1 MQRNIKR
8 EFNLG
13 VLFIVAVIFLA
24 FVTVTVS
31 RWELFAKRRYV
42 KVIFDNVLGLKKG
55 DSVRVSGVAM
65 GQVDRLKYMTDTRV
79 RVVLKL
85 EDPITIWDDCKIG
98 VAESSML
105 GGYYISI
112 DPGTPGHPEVNIKEP
127 LPGHVIKP
135 GMTAISDFIEKNQDE
150 VRELLSGAISIIKD
164 ASAGKGT
171 LGMLIKDDSLYN
183 NLNDSTDSMKRLLKN
198 AEDGKGT
205 IGRLLQEDQL
215 YKDADDVIKSLKDS
229 ADSLNRTLKHIEE
242 GKGPIGKAIY
252 DEELS
257 RQISDAGNS
266 VNKLLDPVIKTKVY
280 AGAEGKYYL
289 DSKSTLSDLYIRIEP
304 RESRYFLIG
313 ASFLSF
319 DKDQNIVDFED
330 KLNDK
335 DQTFVKVNLLTAYKL
350 FDDRLTAR
358 IGLLEGKF
366 GGGIDW
372 ELPFTGSLVSQ
383 LMFTL
388 EGRDAYNSVD
398 KENIDENLDAGMV
411 RAYLTVKLGKHFK
424 VFAGGSR
431 LFDDDPELM
440 GGFCFEY
447 VDEDIKNFVT
457 LIGLS
462 R

>member
-1 MQRNIKR
+1 M
-8 EFNLG
+8 G

-24 FVTVTVS
+24 FVTVTIS
-31 RWELFAKRRYV
+31 RWELFADRQYI
-42 KVIFDNVLGLKKG
+42 KVIFEQVMGLKKG
-55 DSVRVSGVAM
+55 DSVRVSGVSM
-65 GQVDRLKYMTDTRV
+65 GQVDRLKYMPDNTRV
-79 RVVLKL
+79 RVLLKMDDQITL
-85 EDPITIWDDCKIG
+85 YEDYEINVT
-98 VAESSML
+98 ESSML

-112 DPGTPGHPEVNIKEP
+112 NPGTPGKPKITNFKEP
-127 LPGHVIKP
+127 LAGKVKLPGLSVF
-135 GMTAISDFIEKNQDE
+135 GEFVEKNQDE
-150 VRELLSGAISIIKD
+150 VKELLSGAIKIIKD

-171 LGMLIKDDSLYN
+171 LGMFINDDSLYH
-183 NLNDSTDSMKRLLKN
+183 NLKDSTGSMKKLLKD
-198 AEDGKGT
+198 AEEGRGT
-205 IGRLLQEDQL
+205 IGRLLKEDQL
-215 YKDADDVIKSLKDS
+215 YKEADDVIKSLKDS

-242 GKGPIGKAIY
+242 GKGSIGKAIY
-252 DEELS
+252 DEKLS
-257 RQISDAGNS
+257 RQLTEAGDS
-266 VNKLLDPVIKTKVY
+266 VNKLLGPAARTQVY

-289 DSKSTLSDLYIRIEP
+289 DSKSTLSDLYVRIEP

-313 ASFLSF
+313 ASFLSL
-319 DKDQNIVDFED
+319 DKDGIVDFED
-330 KLNDK
+330 KLDGK
-335 DQTFVKVNLLTAYKL
+335 DQTFVKVNLLTAYKF

-372 ELPFTGSLVSQ
+372 ELPLTNSLVSQ

-398 KENIDENLDAGMV
+398 HENIDENLDAGMI

-424 VFAGGSR
+424 IFAGGSR
-431 LFDDDPELM
+431 LFNEDSEFM

-447 VDEDIKNFVT
+447 LDEDIRNFVT